1 MRMKGTFTGFVCMVV
16 AAWLCK
22 SAFGDIVTFNSP
34 GQWLTERSDKIVL
47 KVQLDTSKIPQK
59 KVAVVLSKME
69 GGKKKVL
76 ANKTFKVTDY
86 SQEFAL
92 GSAGSSL
99 LGGKDFLK
107 IEWSLPGAKDK
118 GSLFPVG
125 IVDVDKLARIEPLH
139 AAKTAAAVDQ
149 NSVADLCA
157 KAKFQSLKGCEFAL
171 FWSPKVLSIVCKKG
185 QGGGIVRFA
194 FDGKNGK
201 NAFISYSDRV
211 VDLFTAKDSINAF
224 MHNRVAVTDSISY
237 PTKPWETEI
246 KTFTA
251 KDFAVVNIPLYDIG
265 LVGQDD
271 RVIGFS
277 AYSVDEKGT
286 SLAAYPEKAK
296 LLLPGSWS
304 SVVFDK

>member
-1 MRMKGTFTGFVCMVV
+1 MKAICAGFVSVV
-16 AAWLCK
+16 CATWFAG

-34 GQWLTERSDKIVL
+34 GQWVTERSDNIVL

-59 KVAVVLSKME
+59 KVSVLLTRVE
-69 GGKKKVL
+69 GGKKKLV

-92 GSAGSSL
+92 GSVGTSL

-107 IEWSLPGAKDK
+107 VEWSIPGTKDK

-125 IVDVDKLARIEPLH
+125 IVNIDKLGKVEPLH
-139 AAKTAAAVDQ
+139 ALKVAALVDQ
-149 NSVADLCA
+149 NSVADLAA
-157 KAKFQSLKGCEFAL
+157 KAKFTSVKGSDFAL
-171 FWSPKVLSIVCKKG
+171 FWSPKILSIVCKKAQAAG
-185 QGGGIVRFA
+185 VLRFA

-201 NAFISYSDRV
+201 NAFIAYSDRV
-211 VDLFTAKDSINAF
+211 ADLFTAKDSVNSF
-224 MHNRVAVTDSISY
+224 LHNRIAVTDSISF
-237 PTKPWETEI
+237 PTKPWANEI
-246 KTFTA
+246 KTFST
-251 KDFAVVNIPLYDIG
+251 KDFVVLNIPMYDIG

-277 AYSVDEKGT
+277 AYALDDKG
-286 SLAAYPEKAK
+286 AVQAEVPAKAN
-296 LLLPGSWS
+296 LLMPGSWT